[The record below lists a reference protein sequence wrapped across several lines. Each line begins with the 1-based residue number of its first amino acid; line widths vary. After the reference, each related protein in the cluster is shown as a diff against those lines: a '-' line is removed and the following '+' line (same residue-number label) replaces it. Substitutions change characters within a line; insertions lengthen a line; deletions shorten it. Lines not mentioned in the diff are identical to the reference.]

1 MTEEPN
7 APHAPGGAAHLPQ
20 PGRQTWPLVLLG
32 LVILVC
38 GTAIGAGAA
47 VLWLKDR
54 LAGPPRP
61 ERATP
66 EIVRDLRSR
75 YDLTEEQARRVGD
88 IMQRRMEA
96 LEAIR
101 RDAEEKFQA
110 EHEKLR
116 AEMKSV
122 LTPDQYER
130 WLAHFESLRARPPGP
145 PPGGPGRPP
154 MKGRPGPDTGDRVQP
169 GRPPRPGQG
178 PPPGQGPAPGQ
189 GPGPGGRPGPGPAAK
204 GGPLPPTPQQAPP
217 QPLPDRA
224 PPVRAGQ

>member
-1 MTEEPN
+1 MTEEAN
-7 APHAPGGAAHLPQ
+7 APHTPGGAAHLPQ

-61 ERATP
+61 DRATP

-75 YDLTEEQARRVGD
+75 YDLSEDQAKRVND
-88 IMQRRMEA
+88 IMEHRIEA

-101 RDAEEKFQA
+101 REAQQKFEA

-122 LTPDQYER
+122 LTAEQYEQ
-130 WLAHFESLRARPPGP
+130 WLAHFESLRDRPPGP
-145 PPGGPGRPP
+145 PPGGPTFQPP
-154 MKGRPGPDTGDRVQP
+154 G
-169 GRPPRPGQG
+169 RPGQG
-178 PPPGQGPAPGQ
+178 GPVPPGQRPGPRMRPGPSGQ
-189 GPGPGGRPGPGPAAK
+189 GPPSGQVPGPGRPGPGPAAK
-204 GGPLPPTPQQAPP
+204 GGPLPPAPQQAPP
-217 QPLPDRA
+217 RPLPDR
-224 PPVRAGQ
+224 PPADRPPGQ

>member
-7 APHAPGGAAHLPQ
+7 APHTPGGAAHLPQ

-38 GTAIGAGAA
+38 GTAIGGGAA

-61 ERATP
+61 DRATP

-75 YDLTEEQARRVGD
+75 YDLTEEQARRVGG
-88 IMQRRMEA
+88 IMQHRMEA

-101 RDAEEKFQA
+101 RDAEEKFEA

-116 AEMKSV
+116 GEMKAV
-122 LTPDQYER
+122 LTPEQYEQ
-130 WLAHFESLRARPPGP
+130 WVAHFDSLRRRPPGP

-154 MKGRPGPDTGDRVQP
+154 TKGRPGPDTGGRVQP

-178 PPPGQGPAPGQ
+178 PPPGQDPAPAGQ
-189 GPGPGGRPGPGPAAK
+189 GPGPGRPGPGPRVP
-204 GGPLPPTPQQAPP
+204 GGPPPR
-217 QPLPDRA
+217 PDRA
-224 PPVRAGQ
+224 PADRPPGQ

>member
-1 MTEEPN
+1 
-7 APHAPGGAAHLPQ
+7 
-20 PGRQTWPLVLLG
+20 
-32 LVILVC
+32 
-38 GTAIGAGAA
+38 
-47 VLWLKDR
+47 
-54 LAGPPRP
+54 
-61 ERATP
+61 
-66 EIVRDLRSR
+66 
-75 YDLTEEQARRVGD
+75 
-88 IMQRRMEA
+88 MEA